1 LHFVFEKE
9 VDITTIDGKG
19 WGSIIIQS
27 EEEHHDIMPVY
38 EPPIE
43 PENMEGSPPHEC
55 QTIDPLYK
63 NHPKWV
69 NYSNPLI
76 KKLAQNKVFVHGK
89 GCGVANKG
97 IGKPIKPQ
105 KRLPYDLTG
114 IQEVK
119 YRHNGLHE
127 RSWWFHKDSIW
138 GEGHYKK
145 TLKRRNA
152 VKESSR
158 F

>member
-1 LHFVFEKE
+1 MVEN
-9 VDITTIDGKG
+9 KG
-19 WGSIIIQS
+19 WGCIVIPSQ
-27 EEEHHDIMPVY
+27 EEHYDIMPVY

-43 PENMEGSPPHEC
+43 PENMDDSPPHES

-89 GCGVANKG
+89 GCGVANEG
-97 IGKPIKPQ
+97 IRKPIKPL
-105 KRLPYDLTG
+105 KRLPYDLIR

-119 YRHNGLHE
+119 YRHNGLQAP
-127 RSWWFHKDSIW
+127 SWSIHDKCNW
-138 GEGHYKK
+138 DKGYYKK
-145 TLKRRNA
+145 NN
-152 VKESSR
+152 
-158 F
+158 